1 MLEIYF
7 QSPIY
12 TQILFIFSLMSPE
25 KKAIS
30 IASGTAAILAITKLT
45 VGIFSGSMALISS
58 AVDSLLDLIVSFVNL
73 LAVKTAQ
80 EWPDA
85 EHNYGHGK
93 VEWIAALFE
102 GLLILTSWWYIIYS
116 AIDKILNKSIIN
128 DLGASIGVMIFSIL
142 MTWMVVFVLSK
153 AAKKTNSLIVR
164 SDLMHYKTDF
174 LTNTWVIISL
184 IVVKFTGFYLVDQI
198 VAIGVAIYIIIGC
211 IPIMKEGFDLI
222 MDKSIGR
229 DKEIIDII
237 MGHSEIENYHM
248 LQTRRGG
255 KQYFV
260 NVHLVFIDKEISLRQ
275 AHTIS
280 DTIERQ
286 IKKLLQHK
294 TQVMIHLDPHDDS
307 DEIETNPKLN

>member
-1 MLEIYF
+1 
-7 QSPIY
+7 
-12 TQILFIFSLMSPE
+12 MSPE

-80 EWPDA
+80 EGPDA

-93 VEWIAALFE
+93 VEGIAALFE
-102 GLLILTSWWYIIYS
+102 GLLILTSGGYIIYS

-142 MTWMVVFVLSK
+142 MTGMVVFVLSK

-174 LTNTWVIISL
+174 LTNTGVIISL

>member
-1 MLEIYF
+1 
-7 QSPIY
+7 
-12 TQILFIFSLMSPE
+12 MSPE

-45 VGIFSGSMALISS
+45 VGIFSWSIALISS
-58 AVDSLLDLIVSFVNL
+58 AVDSLLDLTVSFVNL
-73 LAVKTAQ
+73 FAIKTAQ
-80 EWPDA
+80 AGPDA

-93 VEWIAALFE
+93 VEGIAALFE
-102 GLLILTSWWYIIYS
+102 GLLILVSWGYIIYS
-116 AIDKILNKSIIN
+116 AIDKMINKSIIN
-128 DLGASIGVMIFSIL
+128 DLGASIGVMLFSII
-142 MTWMVVFVLSK
+142 MTGMVVYVLSR
-153 AAKKTNSLIVR
+153 AAKKTNSLIVKA
-164 SDLMHYKTDF
+164 DLMHYKTDF

-184 IVVKFTGFYLVDQI
+184 IIVKFTGFYLIDQI

-211 IPIMKEGFDLI
+211 LPIMKEGFDLI

-229 DKEIIDII
+229 DQEIIDII
-237 MGHSEIENYHM
+237 MGHKEVEWYHM
-248 LQTRRGG
+248 LQTRKGG

-260 NVHLVFIDKEISLRQ
+260 NVHLVFVDKEISLRQ

-307 DEIETNPKLN
+307 DEIDTNPKLN

>member
-1 MLEIYF
+1 MQDFIYSVF
-7 QSPIY
+7 E
-12 TQILFIFSLMSPE
+12 MSPE

-30 IASGTAAILAITKLT
+30 FASATAAILAITKLS
-45 VGIFSGSMALISS
+45 VGIISWSMALISS

-102 GLLILTSWWYIIYS
+102 GLLILTSWGFIIYS
-116 AIDKILNKSIIN
+116 AIQKMISQSIVN
-128 DLGASIGVMIFSIL
+128 DLGSSIGVMVFSIF
-142 MTWMVVFVLSK
+142 MTGMVVYVLSK

-174 LTNTWVIISL
+174 LTNTWVIVSL
-184 IVVKFTGFYLVDQI
+184 IVVKITWFYLVDQI

-211 IPIMKEGFDLI
+211 LPIMKEGFDLI
-222 MDKSIGR
+222 MDKSLGR
-229 DKEIIDII
+229 DDEIIDII
-237 MGHSEIENYHM
+237 MGHDEIENHHM
-248 LQTRRGG
+248 LQTRKGG
-255 KQYFV
+255 KQNFV
-260 NVHLVFIDKEISLRQ
+260 NVHLVFKNKQISLHE

-280 DTIERQ
+280 DAIERE

-307 DEIETNPKLN
+307 DEINTNPKLN